1 MLQDIVGSWWF
12 WILIFI
18 VSWPLNFKFWQ
29 NIKKGSR
36 RINTFVEE
44 WYQLYKYPF
53 SHDYIYNI
61 MSVLGFPALLF
72 YIVTYVFLFIV
83 TRLASPF
90 LWTWNRFKVDFK
102 PSYSIFDDLA
112 YFVNWLNPNKT
123 RRHMWRLS
131 CTMFKLWKIQ
141 YRTF

>member
-90 LWTWNRFKVDFK
+90 L
-102 PSYSIFDDLA
+102 
-112 YFVNWLNPNKT
+112 
-123 RRHMWRLS
+123 
-131 CTMFKLWKIQ
+131 
-141 YRTF
+141 